1 MIDSSIAY
9 SLAVTIVWSW
19 TKSTLAMFE
28 IGKSDF
34 VQLAIE
40 YKLMLIFNHKKY
52 VLLIPVMCLSNYCDS
67 VGLQQS
73 LA

>member
-1 MIDSSIAY
+1 
-9 SLAVTIVWSW
+9 
-19 TKSTLAMFE
+19 MFE
-28 IGKSDF
+28 IDKSDF

-67 VGLQQS
+67 VGFQQS
-73 LA
+73 LV